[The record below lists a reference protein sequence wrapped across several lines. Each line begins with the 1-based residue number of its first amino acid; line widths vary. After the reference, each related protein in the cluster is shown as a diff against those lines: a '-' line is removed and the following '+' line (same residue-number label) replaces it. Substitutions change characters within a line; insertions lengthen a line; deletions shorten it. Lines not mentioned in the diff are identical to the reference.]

1 MSYRNNTYIAFDSDT
16 DMQYYRTLQMWSEN
30 NHIDFDFYDA
40 HDLNT
45 ARDSSQIE
53 SIEKQLRVRFDNSKV
68 FMIIVGDATKN
79 NRKFI
84 PWEIEQAIKRDL
96 PIIVTYVNGSREIDY
111 TKCPVPLRNELAIH
125 IPFKAK
131 IIQYAFDNWPAQ
143 HVQYRRENHSS
154 PYHYMDSVYRN
165 LSL

>member
-1 MSYRNNTYIAFDSDT
+1 
-16 DMQYYRTLQMWSEN
+16 MWREN

-84 PWEIEQAIKRDL
+84 PWEIDQAIKRDHCYL
-96 PIIVTYVNGSREIDY
+96 REWVTRD
-111 TKCPVPLRNELAIH
+111 
-125 IPFKAK
+125 
-131 IIQYAFDNWPAQ
+131 
-143 HVQYRRENHSS
+143 
-154 PYHYMDSVYRN
+154 
-165 LSL
+165 

>member
-1 MSYRNNTYIAFDSDT
+1 MSYRNKTYVAFDGDT
-16 DMQYYRTLQMWSEN
+16 DMQYYRTLQMWREN

-53 SIEKQLRVRFDNSKV
+53 SMKNQLRVRFDNSKV

-84 PWEIEQAIKRDL
+84 PWEIDQALKRDL
-96 PIIVTYVNGSREIDY
+96 PIIVTYVNGSREIDN

-131 IIQYAFDNWPAQ
+131 IIQYAFDYWPSWHA
-143 HVQYRRENHSS
+143 QYRRENRSA
-154 PYHYMDSVYRN
+154 PCHYKDSVYRA
-165 LSL
+165 LGL

>member
-53 SIEKQLRVRFDNSKV
+53 SIEKQLRVRFDNSKSLIKLLKRTNTY
-68 FMIIVGDATKN
+68 MRMLPEKMRHDRLGKRESTS
-79 NRKFI
+79 
-84 PWEIEQAIKRDL
+84 WEASWWLETTCWL
-96 PIIVTYVNGSREIDY
+96 
-111 TKCPVPLRNELAIH
+111 LLAILIRTTRH
-125 IPFKAK
+125 ISK
-131 IIQYAFDNWPAQ
+131 
-143 HVQYRRENHSS
+143 
-154 PYHYMDSVYRN
+154 
-165 LSL
+165 

>member
-1 MSYRNNTYIAFDSDT
+1 MSYRNKTYVAFDGDT
-16 DMQYYRTLQMWSEN
+16 DMQYYRTLQMWREN

-53 SIEKQLRVRFDNSKV
+53 SIKNQLRVRFDNSKV

-84 PWEIEQAIKRDL
+84 PWEIDQAIKRDL
-96 PIIVTYVNGSREIDY
+96 PIIVAYVNGSREIDY

-131 IIQYAFDNWPAQ
+131 IIQYAFDNWPIQ
-143 HVQYRRENHSS
+143 HIQCRRENRSA
-154 PYHYMDSVYRN
+154 PYHYKDSVYSA
-165 LSL
+165 LGL